1 MYTAL
6 KHLHVACVVLSIC
19 GFVLRFALSTRGSAI
34 VARRFARTA
43 PHVIDTVLLAAA
55 IGMLVAGAMNPLDQ
69 PWLIAKIAGLLAYI
83 VFGIFALRRAKSLPG
98 RTGAFTAALASF
110 AFVVAAA
117 LTKSAWGPL
126 ALLR

>member
-6 KHLHVACVVLSIC
+6 KHLHVACVVLSLT
-19 GFVLRFALSTRGSAI
+19 GFVLRFALTARGSAFMQ
-34 VARRFARTA
+34 RRVARTA

-55 IGMLVAGAMNPLDQ
+55 IGMLIVGAMNPLDQ
-69 PWLIAKIAGLLAYI
+69 PWLLAKIAGLLAYI
-83 VFGIFALRRAKSLPG
+83 VFGVFALRRARSSAG
-98 RTGAFTAALASF
+98 RVGALIAALASF